1 MATSL
6 ARQLTPLM
14 AARRSRTLLLSSR
27 QMGHRPPD
35 QGLVLTLRHRR
46 SVDSRASTKSMPCL
60 MAALAPKN
68 TRGSFQRHLRRHE
81 TLRQPSRCCCPV
93 RCRRRMG
100 QQQSCWPR
108 ATPSS
113 STEHRYGQRCF
124 HYQPRAARRPPA
136 LRQSWLRSRSAE
148 GPSARS

>member
-6 ARQLTPLM
+6 AKPLTPLM
-14 AARRSRTLLLSSR
+14 AARRSTTLLLSGR
-27 QMGHRPPD
+27 QRAHRPLN
-35 QGLVLTLRHRR
+35 QGLEQTLRPRR
-46 SVDSRASTKSMPCL
+46 LVDSRASTKSMPCL

-68 TRGSFQRHLRRHE
+68 TRGSFRRHLRRHE

-124 HYQPRAARRPPA
+124 HCQPRAARRPQVPH
-136 LRQSWLRSRSAE
+136 QNWLRSRSVA